1 MKKLKNTND
10 LQEALMDAPDLNR
23 FLDENRENFNYT
35 SVADSLNQMILKQRI
50 SKSALARQ
58 SGMSEVYLH
67 QVFSGRRTPSRT
79 RLLCM
84 CFGLQATVEE
94 AQVLLKQCGY
104 APLYP
109 KNRRDAILLYGLS
122 HQQTLFQINDT
133 LFDEGEETLY

>member
-1 MKKLKNTND
+1 MKNTND

-23 FLDENRENFNYT
+23 FLDENRENFNNT

-84 CFGLQATVEE
+84 CFGLQTTVEE

>member
-1 MKKLKNTND
+1 
-10 LQEALMDAPDLNR
+10 MDAPDLNR
-23 FLDENRENFNYT
+23 FLDENRENFNNT
-35 SVADSLNQMILKQRI
+35 SVAESLNQMILKQRI

-84 CFGLQATVEE
+84 CFGLQATVAE

-122 HQQTLFQINDT
+122 HKETLFQINDT

>member
-1 MKKLKNTND
+1 MKNTND

-23 FLDENRENFNYT
+23 FLDENRENFNST

-94 AQVLLKQCGY
+94 AQELLKQCGY

-109 KNRRDAILLYGLS
+109 KNRRDAIVLYGLS
-122 HQQTLFQINDT
+122 HKETLFQINDT

>member
-1 MKKLKNTND
+1 
-10 LQEALMDAPDLNR
+10 MDAPDLNR

>member
-1 MKKLKNTND
+1 
-10 LQEALMDAPDLNR
+10 MDAPDLNR

-67 QVFSGRRTPSRT
+67 QVFAGRRTPSRT

-122 HQQTLFQINDT
+122 HKETLFQINDT

>member
-1 MKKLKNTND
+1 MKNTND

-23 FLDENRENFNYT
+23 FLDENRENFNNT
-35 SVADSLNQMILKQRI
+35 SVADSLNHMILKQRI

-122 HQQTLFQINDT
+122 HKETLFQINDT

>member
-1 MKKLKNTND
+1 M
-10 LQEALMDAPDLNR
+10 EAPDLNR
-23 FLDENRENFNYT
+23 FLDENRENFNNT

-122 HQQTLFQINDT
+122 HKETLFQINDT
-133 LFDEGEETLY
+133 LFDKGEETLY

>member
-1 MKKLKNTND
+1 
-10 LQEALMDAPDLNR
+10 MDAPDLNR
-23 FLDENRENFNYT
+23 FLDENRENFNNT

-84 CFGLQATVEE
+84 CFGLQTTVEE

-109 KNRRDAILLYGLS
+109 KNRRDAILLYGLI
-122 HQQTLFQINDT
+122 HKETLFQINDA

>member
-1 MKKLKNTND
+1 M
-10 LQEALMDAPDLNR
+10 EAPDLNR
-23 FLDENRENFNYT
+23 FLDENRENFNNT

>member
-1 MKKLKNTND
+1 
-10 LQEALMDAPDLNR
+10 MDAPDLNR
-23 FLDENRENFNYT
+23 FLDENRENFNNT
-35 SVADSLNQMILKQRI
+35 SVAVSLNQMILKQRI

-84 CFGLQATVEE
+84 CFGLQTTVEE

-122 HQQTLFQINDT
+122 HKETLFQINDT

>member
-1 MKKLKNTND
+1 MKNTND

-23 FLDENRENFNYT
+23 FLDENRENFNNT
-35 SVADSLNQMILKQRI
+35 SVADSLNHMILKQRI

-67 QVFSGRRTPSRT
+67 QVFSGRRTPPRT

-122 HQQTLFQINDT
+122 HKETLFQINDT

>member
-1 MKKLKNTND
+1 MKNTND

>member
-1 MKKLKNTND
+1 MKNTND

-23 FLDENRENFNYT
+23 FLDENRENFNNT

>member
-1 MKKLKNTND
+1 MKNTID

-23 FLDENRENFNYT
+23 FLDENRENFNNT

-122 HQQTLFQINDT
+122 HKETLFQINDT